1 MTRPHPWEAIYP
13 PGIDWGTPIATSTL
27 TALLDHAAARFGAA
41 PALRFRSARISY
53 AALQQRVDRLA
64 AGLLAEG
71 LMPGQAVG
79 LLMTNSPYHP
89 IAFFAVLR
97 AGGVVVHLT
106 PLDPPRA
113 LARKLA
119 DSGAAWVISTDVPA
133 VLPSAQRLLADGACA
148 RLFLGRDGAW
158 DDEGASGLPE
168 ADPPTAWPV
177 LHKDD
182 VALLQFTGGTTGV
195 PKAALLSHANL
206 TAAVSIGG
214 VWTRGFGM
222 QLTPSDR
229 MIGVLPL
236 FHIYALTSV
245 LLRGLAGG
253 AEILLLARFDADAVV
268 KAIETQR
275 ATTFHGV
282 PTMWTALANLPGIE
296 ARDLSSLRIAFSGGA
311 PMPMEI
317 VNRIAAMTGHRL
329 GGGWG
334 MTETSPVGTV
344 LIPGRAYDQ
353 GEIGVPQPG
362 IVMRVVALDDPT
374 RVLPPNETG
383 EIAIAGPNVTRGY
396 WNRPEETAASF
407 AGGFFLTGD
416 VGHMTEDGRF
426 FLIDRKKDMIIS
438 GGYNVYPRM
447 IEDAIYEHPDVVE
460 AAVVGVPDAYRGQA
474 AKVFVVLRAGAAD
487 LTLDDLKSF
496 LASRIGRHEMP
507 TALEIRQTLP
517 KTPVGK
523 LSRRALLEPTQ

>member
-1 MTRPHPWEAIYP
+1 MARPYPWETIYP

-27 TALLDHAAARFGAA
+27 TALLDRAADRFGPA
-41 PALRFRSARISY
+41 PALRFRAARLSY
-53 AALQQRVDRLA
+53 AELRQRVDRLA
-64 AGLLAEG
+64 AGLIAEG
-71 LMPGQAVG
+71 LRPGDRVG

-119 DSGAAWVISTDVPA
+119 DSGAIWVISQDVA
-133 VLPSAQRLLADGACA
+133 GVRATAERLLESGACT
-148 RLFLGRDGAW
+148 RLFLGRDAAW
-158 DDEGASGLPE
+158 DDAGPAGLPDAE
-168 ADPPTAWPV
+168 PPAQWPV
-177 LHKDD
+177 LRQDD
-182 VALLQFTGGTTGV
+182 VAVLQYTGGTTGV
-195 PKAALLSHANL
+195 PKAAMLSHTNL
-206 TAAVSIGG
+206 TAAVSIGT
-214 VWTRGFGM
+214 VWTTGLGQ
-222 QLTPSDR
+222 QLNPSDR

-253 AEILLLARFDADAVV
+253 AEILLFARFDAEAVV
-268 KAIETQR
+268 AAIERDR

-282 PTMWTALANLPGIE
+282 PTMWTALANLPGIDG
-296 ARDLSSLRIAFSGGA
+296 RDLSSLRIAFSGGA

-317 VNRIAAMTGHRL
+317 VNRLAALTGHRL

-344 LIPGRAYDQ
+344 LPPGRSYGQ

-362 IVMRVVALDDPT
+362 IVMRVVGLDDPT
-374 RVLPPNETG
+374 RVLPPGQTG
-383 EIAIAGPNVTRGY
+383 EIAIQGPNVTRGY
-396 WNRPEETAASF
+396 WNRPEENAQAF
-407 AGGFFLTGD
+407 VDGFFLTGD

-426 FLIDRKKDMIIS
+426 FLIDRKKDMILS
-438 GGYNVYPRM
+438 GGFNVYPRM
-447 IEDAIYEHPDVVE
+447 IEDAIYEHPDVAE
-460 AAVVGVPDAYRGQA
+460 AAVVGVPDAYRGQS
-474 AKVFVVLRAGAAD
+474 AKAFVVLRPGAAM
-487 LTLDDLKSF
+487 LTLEALKAF
-496 LASRIGRHEMP
+496 LAERIGRHEIP
-507 TALEIRQTLP
+507 TALEIRETLP

-523 LSRRALLEPTQ
+523 LSRRALLEPTP

>member
-1 MTRPHPWEAIYP
+1 MTRPHPWESIYP
-13 PGIDWGTPIATSTL
+13 PGVDWGAPIVTSTL
-27 TALLDHAAARFGAA
+27 TELLDRAVTRSGDA
-41 PALRFRSARISY
+41 PALRFRVARLSY
-53 AALQQRVDRLA
+53 AELGRRVDRLA

-71 LMPGQAVG
+71 LRPGQAVG

-106 PLDPPRA
+106 PLDPPRP

-119 DSGAAWVISTDVPA
+119 DSGADWLISTDVPA
-133 VLPSAQRLLADGACA
+133 VRPTAERLLADGACT
-148 RLFLGRDGAW
+148 RLFLGRDAAW
-158 DDEGASGLPE
+158 DDTGPSGLPD
-168 ADPPTAWPV
+168 AGPPAAWPL
-177 LHKDD
+177 LHQDD
-182 VALLQFTGGTTGV
+182 LALLQFTGGTTGV
-195 PKAALLSHANL
+195 PKAAMLSHANL
-206 TAAVSIGG
+206 TAAAAIGG
-214 VWTRGFGM
+214 IWSAGQGM

-236 FHIYALTSV
+236 FHIFALTSV
-245 LLRGLAGG
+245 LLRGLVGG
-253 AEILLLARFDADAVV
+253 AEILLMARFDAEAVV
-268 KAIETQR
+268 AAIEQQR

-296 ARDLSSLRIAFSGGA
+296 TRDLSSLRLAFSGGA
-311 PMPMEI
+311 PLPMEI
-317 VNRIAAMTGHRL
+317 VNRLEALTGHRL

-334 MTETSPVGTV
+334 MTETSPVGAT
-344 LIPGRAYDQ
+344 LIPGRDYGQ

-362 IVMRVVALDDPT
+362 IVMRVVALDDPS

-383 EIAIAGPNVTRGY
+383 EIAIRGPNVTRGY
-396 WNRPEETAASF
+396 WNRPDETAASF
-407 AGGFFLTGD
+407 ADGFLLTGD

-438 GGYNVYPRM
+438 GGFNVYPRT

-474 AKVFVVLRAGAAD
+474 AKAFVVLRQGVPV
-487 LTLDDLKSF
+487 LTLDDLKTF

-507 TALEIRQTLP
+507 TGLEIRESLP

-523 LSRRALLEPTQ
+523 LSRRALLEPIQ